1 MDKDLEQRWVNA
13 ISLKKSSTPPC
24 EKSSWNSRCIEA
36 IQKGKAEVAKK
47 YNIKFGRTEIY
58 CASCGKPW
66 GFGRHTC
73 QEVRLKELHQTN
85 KAKKESELSVLSDQ
99 GKSLRE
105 IGVALG
111 VSHEAIRKRL
121 KRLDLGV
128 NQGKPLFRGRFYR
141 LTPFW
146 AIRIGL

>member
-1 MDKDLEQRWVNA
+1 MDE
-13 ISLKKSSTPPC
+13 
-24 EKSSWNSRCIEA
+24 SWNTRCQRA
-36 IQKGKAEVAKK
+36 IDKEKREVEIRYGIRFGK
-47 YNIKFGRTEIY
+47 TEIY
-58 CASCGKPW
+58 CARCNRPW
-66 GFGRHTC
+66 GYGKHTC

-85 KAKKESELSVLSDQ
+85 KAKKESELSVLADQ

-105 IGVALG
+105 MGVALG